1 MNNNLLEIKNLHAAV
16 DGKEILKGVDLTI
29 RRGEVHAVMG
39 PNGAGKSTLGAVLA
53 GRPTFEVTAG
63 SVLYDG
69 RDLIAL
75 SPEERSWAGLFLS
88 FQYPVEIPGVSI
100 TNFMK
105 AAVNA
110 RRKAQG
116 LPELTPGEYLKLLKE
131 KMAFVQMKGEF
142 ARREVNVGFSGGEKK
157 RNEIFQMAML
167 EPTLSILDETDSG
180 LDVDALRIVA
190 EGVNRLRT
198 PQTAAIVITHYQRL
212 LEYIVPDVV
221 HVLKD
226 GRIVRTGG
234 RELVDLIEEKG
245 YGPYLTPRIGH
256 GLGMEEHEEPYIFGG
271 NSVILEKGMCFSDEP
286 GIYLPDWGGV
296 RIEDDITVTDDA
308 GRSITDFPREL
319 RIL

>member
-1 MNNNLLEIKNLHAAV
+1 MDFNWKFMNEILLEIKDLHARV
-16 DGKEILKGVDLTI
+16 EGREILKGVDLTI

-39 PNGAGKSTLGAVLA
+39 PNGAGKSPLGAVLT
-53 GRPTFEVTAG
+53 GRPGYEVTSG
-63 SVLYDG
+63 SVTYDG
-69 RDLIAL
+69 RDLMAM

-116 LPELTPGEYLKLLKE
+116 LEELKPAEYLKLLKE
-131 KMAFVQMKGEF
+131 KMAFVKMKGEF
-142 ARREVNVGFSGGEKK
+142 AKREVNVGFSGGEKK

-167 EPTLSILDETDSG
+167 EPVLSILDETDSG

-190 EGVNRLRT
+190 EGVNALRT
-198 PQTAAIVITHYQRL
+198 PQNASIVITHYKRL
-212 LEYIVPDVV
+212 LDYIVPDIV

-226 GRIVRTGG
+226 GRIVRTAG

-245 YGPYLTPRIGH
+245 YENI
-256 GLGMEEHEEPYIFGG
+256 I
-271 NSVILEKGMCFSDEP
+271 
-286 GIYLPDWGGV
+286 
-296 RIEDDITVTDDA
+296 
-308 GRSITDFPREL
+308 
-319 RIL
+319 